1 MLDPKWGD
9 RLLTTTVLEPGHQ
22 AAADEIRQHLAGFA
36 ERGFISRHATPR
48 HAKPSLFEFVER
60 LPKTSIGKLKT
71 I

>member
-9 RLLTTTVLEPGHQ
+9 RPLTTTVLEPGHE

-36 ERGFISRHATPR
+36 ERGFISRHAV
-48 HAKPSLFEFVER
+48 PSLFEFVER
-60 LPKTSIGKLKT
+60 LPKTSIGKLQT